1 MRRDIERYV
10 RNCHSCQRSRT
21 SRHSSFGV
29 LRPLSV
35 PEGPWRDVSM
45 DFVTGLPWS
54 NGCDAILAV
63 VCRLTKMR
71 HFIPCQE
78 TTSTDQLAGLF
89 VRHIF
94 RLHGLLDS
102 IVSDRGG
109 QFIAGFWKQ
118 LCQLLRV
125 QRALS
130 TPYHPETDGQT
141 ERFNATMEQYLRV
154 YTNYLQDD

>member
-1 MRRDIERYV
+1 
-10 RNCHSCQRSRT
+10 
-21 SRHSSFGV
+21 
-29 LRPLSV
+29 
-35 PEGPWRDVSM
+35 
-45 DFVTGLPWS
+45 
-54 NGCDAILAV
+54 
-63 VCRLTKMR
+63 MR

-78 TTSTDQLAGLF
+78 TTSTEQLANLF
-89 VRHIF
+89 VRHVF

-154 YTNYLQDD
+154 YTNYLQDDWEQWLPLAEFATNNQASKITDTFPFFANYDLDPR